1 MNTTQHAPA
10 PWTIKRISRW
20 HDGTPQEFDLL
31 EVVSREGYQLA
42 ITHNCKPKAVAT
54 ANLISAAPD
63 MLDALQA
70 VCDAYGDRD
79 TLLMAQVKA
88 ALAKAKGGAK

>member
-1 MNTTQHAPA
+1 MKTTLHAPA
-10 PWTIKRISRW
+10 PWTINRISRW

-42 ITHNCKPKAVAT
+42 ITHNCKPKAAAT

-70 VCDAYGDRD
+70 IVDAYGDRD
-79 TLLMAQVKA
+79 TLLIEQCKA
-88 ALAKAKGGAK
+88 ALAKAKGDA

>member
-1 MNTTQHAPA
+1 VKYYGNREQDYRDAK
-10 PWTIKRISRW
+10 WRRLNK
-20 HDGTPQEFDLL
+20 L
-31 EVVSREGYQLA
+31 E
-42 ITHNCKPKAVAT
+42 K
-54 ANLISAAPD
+54 AAPD

-88 ALAKAKGGAK
+88 ALAKAKGGVA